1 MGERLPCKQ
10 EVTSSNLVISTKAFL
25 KAQTME
31 RHGEQVYLQLPGR
44 GICKM
49 PVNEKIEDFR
59 VAREL
64 EKAFHNMYLEN
75 YILKMIRH
83 QTV

>member
-1 MGERLPCKQ
+1 MSK
-10 EVTSSNLVISTKAFL
+10 F
-25 KAQTME
+25 
-31 RHGEQVYLQLPGR
+31 YLQLPGR
-44 GICKM
+44 GIGGICKM